1 MRRHFIVMELHW
13 MTDEPTTT
21 VTTDEPHTTTTSCC
35 DPALATNHVCRE
47 GCACCPDGN
56 WVGSIGDAATFYCD
70 GVAWNIVND
79 SDEFGAICGDAET
92 TEPHQIPSKV
102 NQYDIIIGI
111 VFGIAV
117 LSGMQ

>member
-13 MTDEPTTT
+13 ITDG
-21 VTTDEPHTTTTSCC
+21 CC
-35 DPALATNHVCRE
+35 DPDLGTFPANPVCRE